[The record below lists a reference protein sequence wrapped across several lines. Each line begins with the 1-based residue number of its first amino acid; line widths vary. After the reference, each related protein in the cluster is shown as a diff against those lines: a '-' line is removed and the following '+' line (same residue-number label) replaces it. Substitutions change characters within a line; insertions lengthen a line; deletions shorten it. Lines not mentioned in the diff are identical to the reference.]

1 MIDLSLRQV
10 YASRWQK
17 DSGMFRIYILEQLLV
32 VFDICIYVS
41 SSIRVG
47 IKYNVILFKI
57 VWFLFIHIMLLRI
70 IWAHEFG
77 NMISDYE
84 VI

>member
-17 DSGMFRIYILEQLLV
+17 DSGMFRIHILEQLLV

-41 SSIRVG
+41 SSIMAG
-47 IKYNVILFKI
+47 IEYNAILFKI
-57 VWFLFIHIMLLRI
+57 VWFLFIYIMLFRI
-70 IWAHEFG
+70 IWDHEFG